1 MTKKE
6 LRAAMKKQNL
16 SLSPEERAAASG
28 RIFRRVAESGPF
40 GTARC
45 VAFFC
50 ALPDEPATEE
60 ALARWGSARRIVV
73 PRVGGDAMRFFD
85 YVPGA
90 LRAGAFGIAE
100 PDGDAMPCE
109 PSEIDLIVVPG
120 TAFTQAG
127 ARMGRGRGFYDK
139 YLSQPGFRGVK
150 VGGMYASGHLEPFK
164 EWMYTLDKY
173 KVFGLVDFALSTE
186 GLVKGDRVMRA
197 MKELVPDVKI
207 EKMPLPFAAVA
218 ADLLTGREV
227 VLDRGGLYD
236 AIRASISIP
245 SVFRPVRRG
254 NQVLVDGGTV
264 NPLPLNRVRREPG
277 DVLVAV
283 DVSAPFSEEMAVR
296 NKASLNYYKVITASS
311 EIMQQHIARLMCK
324 LYKPDL
330 LIEMPADRFGIFE
343 FYRAREIVE
352 AGRMATRAAL
362 ERSLVEAG

>member
-1 MTKKE
+1 MLAGGGARGVAHIGAIEE
-6 LRAAMKKQNL
+6 LESQGFEVHA
-16 SLSPEERAAASG
+16 
-28 RIFRRVAESGPF
+28 VA
-40 GTARC
+40 GT
-45 VAFFC
+45 
-50 ALPDEPATEE
+50 
-60 ALARWGSARRIVV
+60 S
-73 PRVGGDAMRFFD
+73 M
-85 YVPGA
+85 GA
-90 LRAGAFGIAE
+90 L
-100 PDGDAMPCE
+100 
-109 PSEIDLIVVPG
+109 
-120 TAFTQAG
+120 
-127 ARMGRGRGFYDK
+127 
-139 YLSQPGFRGVK
+139 

-330 LIEMPADRFGIFE
+330 LIEMPADRFGILNSTAPGKLSRPAAWRRVPHWSVASSKRDRPYPAKIGWVVVWFLSGDKIKRLRRPVIFE
-343 FYRAREIVE
+343 EFKSSDATSHRFEGPSQYLNAKTSG
-352 AGRMATRAAL
+352 AGNDFVPCECFLFSTLQR
-362 ERSLVEAG
+362 

>member
-1 MTKKE
+1 MKKR
-6 LRAAMKKQNL
+6 RAAL
-16 SLSPEERAAASG
+16 VLAGGGARGVAHIGAIEELESQGFEVHA
-28 RIFRRVAESGPF
+28 VA
-40 GTARC
+40 GT
-45 VAFFC
+45 
-50 ALPDEPATEE
+50 
-60 ALARWGSARRIVV
+60 S
-73 PRVGGDAMRFFD
+73 M
-85 YVPGA
+85 GA
-90 LRAGAFGIAE
+90 L
-100 PDGDAMPCE
+100 
-109 PSEIDLIVVPG
+109 
-120 TAFTQAG
+120 
-127 ARMGRGRGFYDK
+127 
-139 YLSQPGFRGVK
+139 

-207 EKMPLPFAAVA
+207 EQMPLPFAAVA

-227 VLDRGGLYD
+227 VLERGGLYD

-245 SVFRPVRRG
+245 SVFRPVRRVLDQCPATAEVLPAIADAVG
-254 NQVLVDGGTV
+254 DRVMVLVDGGTV

-283 DVSAPFSEEMAVR
+283 DVSAPFSDEMAARVR
-296 NKASLNYYKVITASS
+296 SSLNYYKVITASS